1 MTVRLRYGDLEA
13 TWGLPV
19 SAIHVQDILDRM
31 NVQSGRE
38 IEYKFSK
45 YDFIDLPASC
55 LDKWN
60 KADIYKLN
68 VFAERFEHLEEHEK
82 AGFKSVLM
90 RNPDS
95 SIDDMIAMTYGIECV
110 PVYPASTYAEIGEI
124 AVDNEML
131 PEIEKCPDEVIGLLD
146 YEKVGKLLAE
156 RDGGI
161 FVDGY
166 YCMPDS
172 YEEPDISLTIEIPDK
187 RFFRVLVSPSAT
199 TTDQAQWFNL
209 PEDIRRLREYSAE
222 WSSTPEQ
229 MYITEVESV
238 LPNITDAAYYEAFWV
253 EDMIALSEQMTCMSK
268 AQIVKLKAVMEA
280 ENIQTF
286 SGARAAIDCLNE
298 YNFDPMIQDESQ
310 YGKVYACRVFSPH
323 FDWSILEDC
332 NMHDFGKQ
340 VLSRKH
346 GTMTEYGVL
355 SGKGQKLYTKLT
367 AEPATMEETEDE
379 TEDESEMEDESEG
392 MSMGGMV

>member
-1 MTVRLRYGDLEA
+1 MTVTLRYGDMEVR
-13 TWGLPV
+13 WGLPV

-38 IEYKFSK
+38 IEYKFSN
-45 YDFIDLPASC
+45 YDMVDLPANV
-55 LDKWN
+55 LDKWH

-68 VFAERFEHLEEHEK
+68 VFADRFQRLEDHQK

-95 SIDDMIAMTYGIECV
+95 SIDDMIAMTYGIDCV
-110 PVYPASTYAEIGEI
+110 PVYPAKNYAELGEI
-124 AVDNEML
+124 AVENEIL
-131 PEIEKCPDEVIGLLD
+131 PEIEECSDAVIGLLD

-156 RDGGI
+156 RDKG
-161 FVDGY
+161 VLLDGY

-172 YEEPDISLTIEIPDK
+172 YEEPDISLTIEVPDK

-199 TTDQAQWFNL
+199 TTDQALWFNL

-222 WSSTPEQ
+222 HNSTSEQ

-238 LPNITDAAYYEAFWV
+238 LPNITDASYYEAYWV
-253 EDMIALSEQMTCMSK
+253 EDMIALSEQMICMSK

-286 SGARAAIDCLNE
+286 SGARNAIDCLNE
-298 YNFDPMIQDESQ
+298 YDFDPMVQDESQ
-310 YGKVYACRVFSPH
+310 YGKVYACRVFPTN
-323 FDWSILEDC
+323 FDWSILKNCDM
-332 NMHDFGKQ
+332 NDFGKQ
-340 VLSRKH
+340 VLARKH
-346 GTMTEYGVL
+346 GELTEYGVL
-355 SGKGQKLYTKLT
+355 SGKGQKLYTTLT
-367 AEPATMEETEDE
+367 AEPETMEEAEKLTEDE
-379 TEDESEMEDESEG
+379 AEAEDEYEE
-392 MSMGGMV
+392 MSMGGMT

>member
-1 MTVRLRYGDLEA
+1 MTIRLRYGDKEMS
-13 TWGLPV
+13 WGMPV
-19 SAIHVQDILDRM
+19 SAINLQDILDRM

-38 IEYKFSK
+38 IEFMFSK
-45 YDFIDLPASC
+45 YDMVDLPANI
-55 LDKWN
+55 LDKWY

-68 VFAERFEHLEEHEK
+68 VFADRFQRLEDHQK

-95 SIDDMIAMTYGIECV
+95 SIDDMIAMTYGIDCV
-110 PVYPASTYAEIGEI
+110 PVYPAATYAEIVEI
-124 AVDNEML
+124 AIDNDML
-131 PEIEKCPDEVIGLLD
+131 PEIEECSDAVIGLLD

-156 RDGGI
+156 RDNGI

-172 YEEPDISLTIEIPDK
+172 YEEPDISLTIEVPDK

-209 PEDIRRLREYSAE
+209 PEDIRRLREYSAAHN
-222 WSSTPEQ
+222 STPEQ

-238 LPNITDAAYYEAFWV
+238 LPNITDAAYYEAYWV
-253 EDMIALSEQMTCMSK
+253 EDMIALSEQMICMSK
-268 AQIVKLKAVMEA
+268 AQVVKLKAVMEA

-286 SGARAAIDCLNE
+286 SGVRKAIDCVNE
-298 YNFDPMIQDESQ
+298 YDFDSMVQDESQ
-310 YGKVYACRVFSPH
+310 YGKVYACRVFPTN
-323 FDWSILEDC
+323 FDWSILENCD
-332 NMHDFGKQ
+332 MDDFGKQ

-346 GTMTEYGVL
+346 GVLTEYGVL
-355 SGKGQKLYTKLT
+355 SGKGQKLYTILTSESEPMEEKEKLT
-367 AEPATMEETEDE
+367 EDESE
-379 TEDESEMEDESEG
+379 TEDESDE
-392 MSMGGMV
+392 MSMGGIS